1 MKKHTLLFTSAL
13 SAMLL
18 LAACN
23 TTEEDETPVDEQTAG
38 SVDETTDT
46 QDAGTENEEEASN
59 ETSDETTE
67 EDAGEDAASS
77 PSTVQYVDENGQQ
90 QEANTTWKTSPEQ
103 DYEIA
108 LAEGFTL
115 VAEEPG
121 RDMVT
126 YDANDEIAMRVETFA
141 KDETHYEEMARQTE
155 SNVGVTA
162 PEGNYQP
169 YEIKDLVAENED
181 VQHAA
186 GFIVTYP
193 EDEEQVVT
201 VIFEKESKI
210 VRLTV
215 FDRTASEVTN
225 ALLQMGMTVK

>member
-38 SVDETTDT
+38 SVDEATDT
-46 QDAGTENEEEASN
+46 QDEGTGNEE
-59 ETSDETTE
+59 ETSDETATETSE
-67 EDAGEDAASS
+67 EDAGEEAAS
-77 PSTVQYVDENGQQ
+77 PPATIQYTDENGQP
-90 QEANTTWKTSPEQ
+90 QEAATTWTSSPEQ
-103 DYEIA
+103 GYEIA

-126 YDANDEIAMRVETFA
+126 YDANDEIAMRIETFS

-155 SNVGVTA
+155 SNVGVSA
-162 PEGNYQP
+162 PDGNYQP
-169 YEIKDLVAENED
+169 YEMKDLVAENKD
-181 VQHAA
+181 VLHAT
-186 GFIVTYP
+186 GFITTYP

-201 VIFEKESKI
+201 VIYEKEEKI

-215 FDRTASEVTN
+215 FDRAASEVTD
-225 ALLQMGMTVK
+225 ALLEMGMSVK

>member
-38 SVDETTDT
+38 SESETTDT
-46 QDAGTENEEEASN
+46 QDEGAGNEEA
-59 ETSDETTE
+59 TSDETSTE
-67 EDAGEDAASS
+67 TSGEDAGEGAESP
-77 PSTVQYVDENGQQ
+77 PSTIQYTDENGQP
-90 QEANTTWKTSPEQ
+90 QESNMAWTTSPEQ
-103 DYEIA
+103 DYEMA

-126 YDANDEIAMRVETFA
+126 YDANNEISMRVETFS

-155 SNVGVTA
+155 STVGVTA
-162 PEGNYQP
+162 PDGNYQP
-169 YEIKDLVAENED
+169 YEMKDLVAENED
-181 VQHAA
+181 VLHAA

-201 VIFEKESKI
+201 VIYEKESKI

-215 FDRTASEVTN
+215 FDRTASEITN
-225 ALLQMGMTVK
+225 ALLEMGMTVK